1 MMLGNYFQYL
11 FRPIRL
17 IVMRVSTFPAVY
29 RRSFKQCEKSLVFFA
44 LLGRPAFATYATV
57 YVPTSET
64 FLAAV
69 LNLPG
74 IPPQSLHQAA
84 APPRRPARFC

>member
-44 LLGRPAFATYATV
+44 LLGRPAFATCATV
-57 YVPTSET
+57 YVPTSKSLT
-64 FLAAV
+64 SV
-69 LNLPG
+69 LNLQG
-74 IPPQSLHQAA
+74 NTPQSLH
-84 APPRRPARFC
+84 